1 MKRTPN
7 DSRELQRDQEVR
19 LPALQAALLPTLL
32 PQVKKKE
39 KQKVL
44 QKEEEVGPPLP
55 VVVVVLILLHRILLD
70 PHSAQ
75 DLDLDLHSQEG
86 KIDLEVARFLG
97 LYPTQDQDLLMAPE
111 EDVFVEDPDHLVVLD
126 HLPKSKAV
134 EGLEQTEAV
143 FKRQEDEVPPYTE
156 VGDILLPLPR
166 LSSRSWSQICHSIF
180 LKNMWKKYWVSLEKL
195 LQFK

>member
-1 MKRTPN
+1 MKRNPN
-7 DSRELQRDQEVR
+7 VSRELQRDQEVR
-19 LPALQAALLPTLL
+19 LPVLQAALLPTLL

-39 KQKVL
+39 RQKVL
-44 QKEEEVGPPLP
+44 QKKEEVGLPLP

-75 DLDLDLHSQEG
+75 DLDLDPQSQEG

-111 EDVFVEDPDHLVVLD
+111 EDVFMEDLDHLVVLD

-134 EGLEQTEAV
+134 ERLEQAEVV
-143 FKRQEDEVPPYTE
+143 FKRQEDEVLLYIE
-156 VGDILLPLPR
+156 IDDILLLLPR
-166 LSSRSWSQICHSIF
+166 
-180 LKNMWKKYWVSLEKL
+180 
-195 LQFK
+195 